1 MVRTRIGALMGLAS
15 ILLAACSG
23 AASPSPSAS
32 QASQAPGA
40 SASGSAAAPASPS
53 GGAVKQGGTLVVA
66 IPGDIKRTDSAL
78 VDDSNTSYVAQNVM
92 EGLVGLAPG
101 STSKLV
107 PILATK
113 WDVSSDGKTYTFTLR
128 EGVKFHDGTDFNADA
143 VKANYDRWTSF
154 PKELQD
160 YSYYANTVL
169 GEGADS
175 NVASVKVDSPTQVT
189 ITLKVP
195 NSSFLLSQSLPQFGI
210 SSPAALKAGKAD
222 NTVTDVSKIPYA
234 QGGAGAMVGTGPFKF
249 DKWVKGTEVDIVKN
263 ADYWNKDAIAHLDR
277 VVFKPVSD
285 ETAIL
290 NGLQAGDIDL
300 AQKVSPVDVENIKSN
315 TALVAVDRGESCNLA
330 QVGMNSNYAGH
341 LLKSKSTKQPLSHL
355 EIRQAIMYAINR
367 QALVDTFYAGQAKVA
382 DNWMPLNTQY
392 AKALNLPNFDLQK
405 AKDLIKQSGLS
416 GADLTIDF
424 YYPSDVTRPYLPDP
438 KGVFEAISNDLEA
451 AGFTIQPHTDTWSP
465 TYLDNEA
472 AGKYE
477 MWLIGWTCDW
487 AGPDN
492 FLKTA
497 IFGYINGK
505 PNPEMGYKNDEV
517 DKTMNDALAA
527 TDEATAKTLWEKAQD
542 LLAKDLPTV
551 PLVNSTPPAVAQA
564 YVKGFVGAG
573 NLTELLNS
581 VWLDK

>member
-1 MVRTRIGALMGLAS
+1 MFRTRIGVLIGTAS
-15 ILLAACSG
+15 VLFAACAG
-23 AASPSPSAS
+23 TASPSPSAS
-32 QASQAPGA
+32 TGGA
-40 SASGSAAAPASPS
+40 GASPS
-53 GGAVKQGGTLVVA
+53 SSAPAASAGAKEGGTIVVA

-92 EGLVGLAPG
+92 EGLVGLEPG

-107 PILATK
+107 PLLATK
-113 WDVSSDGKTYTFTLR
+113 WDVSADGKTYTFTLR
-128 EGVKFHDGTDFNADA
+128 EGVKFHDGTDFNAAA
-143 VKANYDRWTSF
+143 VKTNYDRWTSF

-175 NVASVKVDSPTQVT
+175 NIASVTADTATQVT
-189 ITLKVP
+189 IKLKVP
-195 NSSFLLSQSLPQFGI
+195 NSSFLLSQTLPQFGI

-222 NTVTDVSKIPYA
+222 NTVKDVSKIPYA
-234 QGGAGAMVGTGPFKF
+234 QGGTPAMVGTGAFKF
-249 DKWVKGTEVDIVKN
+249 EKWVKGSEVDIVKFP
-263 ADYWNKDAIAHLDR
+263 DYWNKSGVAHLDR
-277 VVFKPVSD
+277 AVFKPIAD

-290 NGLQAGDIDL
+290 NGLQSGDIDL

-315 TALVAVDRGESCNLA
+315 KALVAVDRGESCNLA
-330 QVGMNSNYAGH
+330 QIGMNANYAGH
-341 LLKSKSTKQPLSHL
+341 LVKSKSTKQPLSHL

-367 QALVDTFYAGQAKVA
+367 QAIIDTFYAGQAKVA
-382 DNWMPLNTQY
+382 DNWMPLNTAF
-392 AKALNLPNFDLQK
+392 AKPLNLPNYDVTK
-405 AKDLIKQSGLS
+405 AKDLITKSGLS
-416 GADLTIDF
+416 GNDLTLDF

-451 AGFTIQPHTDTWSP
+451 AGFKVQPHTDTWSP

-505 PNPEMGYKNDEV
+505 PNPEMGYKNDELN
-517 DKTMNDALAA
+517 KTMNDALAA
-527 TDEATAKTLWEKAQD
+527 TDEATAKSLWEKAQD

-573 NLTELLNS
+573 NLEEFLNT

>member
-1 MVRTRIGALMGLAS
+1 MFRTRIGVLIGTAS
-15 ILLAACSG
+15 VLFAACAG
-23 AASPSPSAS
+23 AVSPSPSAS
-32 QASQAPGA
+32 TGGA
-40 SASGSAAAPASPS
+40 GASPS
-53 GGAVKQGGTLVVA
+53 SSAPAASAGAKEGGTLVVA

-92 EGLVGLAPG
+92 EGLVGLEPG

-107 PILATK
+107 PLLATK
-113 WDVSSDGKTYTFTLR
+113 WDVSADGKTYTFTLR
-128 EGVKFHDGTDFNADA
+128 DGVKFHDGTDFNAAA
-143 VKANYDRWTSF
+143 VKTNYDRWTSF

-175 NVASVKVDSPTQVT
+175 NIASVTADTTSQVT
-189 ITLKVP
+189 IKLKVP
-195 NSSFLLSQSLPQFGI
+195 NSSFLLSQTLPQFGM

-222 NTVTDVSKIPYA
+222 NTVKDVSKIPYA
-234 QGGAGAMVGTGPFKF
+234 QGGTPAMVGTGAFKF
-249 DKWVKGTEVDIVKN
+249 EKWVKGSEVDIVKFP
-263 ADYWNKDAIAHLDR
+263 DYWNKSGVAHLDR
-277 VVFKPVSD
+277 AVFKPIAD

-290 NGLQAGDIDL
+290 NGLQSGDIDL
-300 AQKVSPVDVENIKSN
+300 AQKVSPVDVQSIKSN

-330 QVGMNSNYAGH
+330 QIGMNANYAGH
-341 LLKSKSTKQPLSHL
+341 LVKTKSTKAPLSHL

-367 QALVDTFYAGQAKVA
+367 QAIIDTFYAGQAKVA
-382 DNWMPLNTQY
+382 DNWMPLNTAF
-392 AKALNLPNFDLQK
+392 AKPLNLPNYDVAK
-405 AKDLIKQSGLS
+405 AKDLITKSGLS
-416 GADLTIDF
+416 GNDLTLDF

-451 AGFTIQPHTDTWSP
+451 AGFKVQPHTDTWSP

-505 PNPEMGYKNDEV
+505 PNPEMGYKNDELN
-517 DKTMNDALAA
+517 KTMNDALAA
-527 TDEATAKTLWEKAQD
+527 TDEATAKSLWEKAQD

-573 NLTELLNS
+573 NLEEFLNT

>member
-1 MVRTRIGALMGLAS
+1 MFRIRIGVLIGTAS
-15 ILLAACSG
+15 VLFAACAG
-23 AASPSPSAS
+23 TVSPSPSTGGA
-32 QASQAPGA
+32 GA
-40 SASGSAAAPASPS
+40 SPSSSAAAASAGP
-53 GGAVKQGGTLVVA
+53 KEGGTLVVA
-66 IPGDIKRTDSAL
+66 IPGDIKRTDAAL

-92 EGLVGLAPG
+92 EGLVGLEPG

-107 PILATK
+107 PLLATK

-128 EGVKFHDGTDFNADA
+128 EGVKFHDGTDFNAAA
-143 VKANYDRWTSF
+143 VKTNYDRWTSF

-175 NVASVKVDSPTQVT
+175 NIASVTADTTTQVT
-189 ITLKVP
+189 IKLKVP
-195 NSSFLLSQSLPQFGI
+195 NSSFLLSQTLPQFGI

-222 NTVTDVSKIPYA
+222 NTVKDVSKITYA
-234 QGGAGAMVGTGPFKF
+234 QGGTPAMVGTGAFKF
-249 DKWVKGTEVDIVKN
+249 EKWVKGTEIDIVKFP
-263 ADYWNKDAIAHLDR
+263 DYWNKQGVAHLDR
-277 VVFKPVSD
+277 AVFKPIAD

-315 TALVAVDRGESCNLA
+315 KALVAVDRGESCNLA
-330 QVGMNSNYAGH
+330 QIGMNANYAGH

-355 EIRQAIMYAINR
+355 EIRQAIMSAIDR
-367 QALVDTFYAGQAKVA
+367 QAIIDTFYAGQAKVA

-392 AKALNLPNFDLQK
+392 AKALNLPTFDVAK
-405 AKDLIKQSGLS
+405 AKDLITKSGLS
-416 GADLTIDF
+416 GNDLTIDF

-438 KGVFEAISNDLEA
+438 KGVFEAISNNLEA
-451 AGFTIQPHTDTWSP
+451 AGFKIQPHTDTWSP

-505 PNPEMGYKNDEV
+505 PNPEMGYKNDELN
-517 DKTMNDALAA
+517 KTMNDALAA

-573 NLTELLNS
+573 NLEEFLNT